1 MTTPFTPA
9 RIAELRALGAKATTL
24 PYRQHLV
31 DDTTIIAE
39 DGTEIAC
46 TFPQGGIDDDVDF
59 ATDVEQKER
68 DAAFLAAA
76 ANTLPAALDE
86 IERLRAENENLAACR
101 DELRETTLALND
113 AAVNN
118 IVTLPDAVSAMRAEN
133 ERLREAL
140 APFAKAA
147 DIADEAQWPD
157 NGAVL
162 RATLDHFARS
172 ETPPQTYRV
181 AVLARDLR
189 RARRALE
196 GGGA

>member
-1 MTTPFTPA
+1 MTDFTPA
-9 RIAELRALGAKATTL
+9 RIAELRALGAKATKL

-31 DDTTIIAE
+31 DDTTIIAV

-86 IERLRAENENLAACR
+86 IERLRAENDKSRACCG
-101 DELRETTLALND
+101 ELREVTLAMNC
-113 AAVNN
+113 ATVNN
-118 IVTLPDAVSAMRAEN
+118 TRTLAEAVAAMRAEN

-140 APFAKAA
+140 RPFVSIASVNEDA
-147 DIADEAQWPD
+147 DDATFPD
-157 NGAVL
+157 NFGYFIGVL
-162 RATLDHFARS
+162 MDDPEDIDLRLAHF
-172 ETPPQTYRV
+172 
-181 AVLARDLR
+181 R

-196 GGGA
+196 GGEA

>member
-1 MTTPFTPA
+1 MTDFTPA
-9 RIAELRALGAKATTL
+9 RIAELRALGAKATKL

-31 DDTTIIAE
+31 DDTTIIAV

-86 IERLRAENENLAACR
+86 IERLRAENEK
-101 DELRETTLALND
+101 
-113 AAVNN
+113 
-118 IVTLPDAVSAMRAEN
+118 
-133 ERLREAL
+133 LREAL
-140 APFAKAA
+140 KPFARLRRVFGGKEPD
-147 DIADEAQWPD
+147 DIPSIPD
-157 NGAVL
+157 SHGYVVL
-162 RATLDHFARS
+162 WAMDQSGRCDLTLGQF
-172 ETPPQTYRV
+172 
-181 AVLARDLR
+181 R

-196 GGGA
+196 GGAS

>member
-1 MTTPFTPA
+1 MTPAFTPA
-9 RIAELRALGAKATTL
+9 RIAELRALAEKATKL

-86 IERLRAENENLAACR
+86 IERLR
-101 DELRETTLALND
+101 
-113 AAVNN
+113 
-118 IVTLPDAVSAMRAEN
+118 
-133 ERLREAL
+133 EAL
-140 APFAKAA
+140 HYYA
-147 DIADEAQWPD
+147 DDHANPADGPWGLHSND
-157 NGAVL
+157 FG
-162 RATLDHFARS
+162 D
-172 ETPPQTYRV
+172 
-181 AVLARDLR
+181 
-189 RARRALE
+189 RARRALKV
-196 GGGA
+196 GYSGSDTHNLRCLSRARRP

>member
-1 MTTPFTPA
+1 MSTTFTPA

-86 IERLRAENENLAACR
+86 IERLRAENA
-101 DELRETTLALND
+101 
-113 AAVNN
+113 
-118 IVTLPDAVSAMRAEN
+118 
-133 ERLREAL
+133 RLRKAL
-140 APFAKAA
+140 SPFACNCGRWC
-147 DIADEAQWPD
+147 ERYRTPE
-157 NGAVL
+157 
-162 RATLDHFARS
+162 TCS
-172 ETPPQTYRV
+172 EG
-181 AVLARDLR
+181 

-196 GGGA
+196 GDDA

>member
-1 MTTPFTPA
+1 MTDFTPA

-86 IERLRAENENLAACR
+86 IERLRAENEK
-101 DELRETTLALND
+101 
-113 AAVNN
+113 
-118 IVTLPDAVSAMRAEN
+118 
-133 ERLREAL
+133 LREAL
-140 APFAKAA
+140 TKIVRTEVTGLG
-147 DIADEAQWPD
+147 DTLV
-157 NGAVL
+157 AVL
-162 RATLDHFARS
+162 RECRS
-172 ETPPQTYRV
+172 I
-181 AVLARDLR
+181 
-189 RARRALE
+189 ARRALE
-196 GGGA
+196 GDDA

>member
-1 MTTPFTPA
+1 MTDFTPA
-9 RIAELRALGAKATTL
+9 RIAELRALGAKATKL

-86 IERLRAENENLAACR
+86 IERLRAENEK
-101 DELRETTLALND
+101 
-113 AAVNN
+113 
-118 IVTLPDAVSAMRAEN
+118 
-133 ERLREAL
+133 LREAL
-140 APFAKAA
+140 KPFARA
-147 DIADEAQWPD
+147 DRAIGDEPGPYRFET
-157 NGAVL
+157 GAG
-162 RATLDHFARS
+162 
-172 ETPPQTYRV
+172 YR
-181 AVLARDLR
+181 LIDRESLR
-189 RARRALE
+189 RARRAFE
-196 GGGA
+196 GGDA